1 MNTPILWGV
10 CVLYYQLGAQG
21 TNNQIWKDLGAMV
34 ALKIL
39 QGSPL
44 HLWAFA
50 FLFKVVWKALETLV
64 PEALNSLCVL
74 SLWSSWEESSKCL
87 SQRTVLVNR
96 SLFFTVTQNLYS
108 TSSFRRAEQPEE
120 LEWLPVPGESW
131 LLDHKVT
138 LVMVK
143 YESDN

>member
-1 MNTPILWGV
+1 MHEYPNIMGCV

-39 QGSPL
+39 QGTSL
-44 HLWAFA
+44 HLWAFT
-50 FLFKVVWKALETLV
+50 FLFKVVCKALETLV

-74 SLWSSWEESSKCL
+74 SFWSSWEVSFKCL
-87 SQRTVLVNR
+87 SQIKGQCESIPFLHSNTELVQHLIFQMCRADQR
-96 SLFFTVTQNLYS
+96 SQNDC
-108 TSSFRRAEQPEE
+108 Q
-120 LEWLPVPGESW
+120 VPGESW

-138 LVMVK
+138 LVMV
-143 YESDN
+143 